1 MARPAT
7 EMGTDMFDP
16 SAPHIIILLVV
27 VLLLFGSSRLPG
39 AAKAI
44 GKSMHIFKN
53 SVKGMD
59 DDDDTSAANGTNG
72 TYTQATV
79 LPQAQPP
86 AQQWPASP
94 QLAATQSNPAQQ
106 AQIDELQR
114 QLNDLQRTSAGNA
127 PQDAPPSS
135 QSN

>member
-1 MARPAT
+1 
-7 EMGTDMFDP
+7 MFDP

-59 DDDDTSAANGTNG
+59 PDDPSAADGTNG

-79 LPQAQPP
+79 LPQNQPP

-94 QLAATQSNPAQQ
+94 QLAPTQSNPAQQ

-114 QLNDLQRTSAGNA
+114 QLNDLQRASAGNA